1 MYLFI
6 RHLLFVAER
15 ISDEKMLALTTSPE
29 LLREFM
35 KERGILASVA
45 KVLVQTKNSL
55 KRPYSDTISPES
67 KLKQTKISS
76 FFCSPPP
83 AKKVCPPI
91 EIPDRMSPI
100 VVLKKIQID
109 RLESPITV
117 GVIDAE
123 NSECE
128 SSCSSIITNLNKL
141 NKVAKK
147 ISETT
152 KKQKNGDEYS
162 VERIQKINEINGKPH
177 FFVKWKGYAEK
188 NNTWEPLLHLRDCGL
203 LENFLRQKT
212 KFFNDDIVEI
222 TNELLKLKLPISD
235 EDAYKSLATFDLLA
249 LQSDLI
255 LLALLK
261 SNGKTNGK
269 TYENISL
276 RSVSD
281 LHLLPFYARKVE
293 QQSMLLEFQNHI
305 NSMDKSSKLTVENLV
320 DFEGPPARFEY
331 INDVI
336 AGDGV
341 NIPDDPPV
349 GCDCDA
355 DCSTRTQCC
364 GKNSGSSFAYNK
376 QRRIRVP
383 PGTPVFECNKR
394 CKCGP
399 ECMNRVVQQGRQH
412 SLCIFKTANG
422 CGWGVRTL
430 RTIYEGQFICEYVG
444 EIIAY
449 DEAERRGAK
458 YDAAGRTYLFDL
470 DMNSS
475 DNPYT
480 IDAAHKGNV
489 SRLINHSCDPN
500 CGVWAVWINCLDLD
514 LPRICLFALRRIEAG
529 EELNFD
535 YINQLA
541 RATEESQ
548 SDVSI
553 IDEDAEKAPSTDGT
567 TTIIDSP
574 KRHRYADEKSGIM
587 ECRCQSKK
595 CRKFLF

>member
-15 ISDEKMLALTTSPE
+15 ISDEEMLALTTSPQ
-29 LLREFM
+29 LLRKFM
-35 KERGILASVA
+35 KERGIVASVA
-45 KVLVQTKNSL
+45 KVLVPSKKSM
-55 KRPYSDTISPES
+55 KRPYSASISPDS

-83 AKKVCPPI
+83 AKKICRPT

-100 VVLKKIQID
+100 VVLKKIQPNEYII
-109 RLESPITV
+109 ESPITV
-117 GVIDAE
+117 VDAE

-147 ISETT
+147 ISKSS
-152 KKQKNGDEYS
+152 KKQKHDDEYS
-162 VERIQKINEINGKPH
+162 VESIQKINEISGKPH
-177 FFVKWKGYAEK
+177 FLVKWKGYGQDE
-188 NNTWEPLLHLRDCGL
+188 NSWEPLLHLKDCGL
-203 LENFLRQKT
+203 LEDFLRQKT
-212 KFFNDDIVEI
+212 KFFQDDIVEI
-222 TNELLKLKLPISD
+222 TTELMKQAQPISD
-235 EDAYKSLATFDLLA
+235 DEAYKSLATFDLFA

-261 SNGKTNGK
+261 SNDQSKRK
-269 TYENISL
+269 TYANISL
-276 RSVSD
+276 RSVTN
-281 LHLLPFYARKVE
+281 LQLLPFYVRKVE
-293 QQSMLLEFQNHI
+293 QQSLLSEFENHI

-349 GCDCDA
+349 GCECDA

-430 RTIYEGQFICEYVG
+430 RTIYEGQYICEYVG

-449 DEAERRGAK
+449 DEAERRGAN

-470 DMNSS
+470 DMNSR

-535 YINQLA
+535 YMNQSA

-548 SDVSI
+548 SDEGI
-553 IDEDAEKAPSTDGT
+553 ENPPLPEGT
-567 TTIIDSP
+567 TTITDSP
-574 KRHRYADEKSGIM
+574 KRHRYADVM
-587 ECRCQSKK
+587 ECRCQSDK

>member
-1 MYLFI
+1 
-6 RHLLFVAER
+6 
-15 ISDEKMLALTTSPE
+15 MLALTTSPQ

-35 KERGILASVA
+35 KERGIVTSVA
-45 KVLVQTKNSL
+45 NVLVQTNKSL
-55 KRPYSDTISPES
+55 KRSYNATISPDS

-83 AKKVCPPI
+83 AKKVCHTI
-91 EIPDRMSPI
+91 VIPDRMSPI
-100 VVLKKIQID
+100 VVLNQLPPAELI
-109 RLESPITV
+109 ESPITV
-117 GVIDAE
+117 VDAE

-128 SSCSSIITNLNKL
+128 SSCSSIITNLHKL
-141 NKVAKK
+141 HNVAKK
-147 ISETT
+147 ISESA
-152 KKQKNGDEYS
+152 KKPKNGDEYS

-177 FFVKWKGYAEK
+177 FFIKWKGYAEK
-188 NNTWEPLLHLRDCGL
+188 SNTWEPLLHVKDCGL
-203 LENFLRQKT
+203 LEDFLRQKT
-212 KFFNDDIVEI
+212 KFFQEEIVEI
-222 TNELLKLKLPISD
+222 TNELVKLVQPISD
-235 EDAYKSLATFDLLA
+235 DEAYKGLSTFDLFA
-249 LQSDLI
+249 VQSDLI

-261 SNGKTNGK
+261 SNGQTKSK
-269 TYENISL
+269 TYSNISL
-276 RSVSD
+276 RSVSN

-320 DFEGPPARFEY
+320 DFEGPPENFEY

-349 GCDCDA
+349 GCDCDCDA
-355 DCSTRTQCC
+355 GCSTRTQCC

-383 PGTPVFECNKR
+383 PGTPVFECNRR

-470 DMNSS
+470 DMNSC

-535 YINQLA
+535 YMNQSA

-548 SDVSI
+548 SD
-553 IDEDAEKAPSTDGT
+553 EDAENAPPSTDGI

-574 KRHRYADEKSGIM
+574 KRHRYADGKFGIM
-587 ECRCQSKK
+587 ECRCQSDK

>member
-15 ISDEKMLALTTSPE
+15 ISDEKMLALTTSPQ
-29 LLREFM
+29 LLRKFM
-35 KERGILASVA
+35 KERDIVSSVA
-45 KVLVQTKNSL
+45 KMLVQTKKTM
-55 KRPYSDTISPES
+55 KRSYSATISPDS

-83 AKKVCPPI
+83 AKKLCQTV

-100 VVLKKIQID
+100 VVLNKFSKTERID
-109 RLESPITV
+109 SPVTV
-117 GVIDAE
+117 VDAE

-128 SSCSSIITNLNKL
+128 STSSSIITNLNKL
-141 NKVAKK
+141 NKVAKT
-147 ISETT
+147 ITETT

-162 VERIQKINEINGKPH
+162 VERIQKINEISGKPH
-177 FFVKWKGYAEK
+177 FFVKWKGYSEK
-188 NNTWEPLLHLRDCGL
+188 SNTWEPLLHLKDCGL
-203 LENFLRQKT
+203 LEDFLRQKT
-212 KFFNDDIVEI
+212 KFFQDDIVEI
-222 TNELLKLKLPISD
+222 TNELMKLVQPIPDD
-235 EDAYKSLATFDLLA
+235 EAYKSLATFDLFA

-255 LLALLK
+255 LLALLR
-261 SNGKTNGK
+261 SNGQAKSK
-269 TYENISL
+269 TYANISL
-276 RSVSD
+276 RSVSN
-281 LHLLPFYARKVE
+281 LHLLPFYVRKVE
-293 QQSMLLEFQNHI
+293 QQSMLSEFQNHI

-399 ECMNRVVQQGRQH
+399 DCMNRVVQQGRQH

-449 DEAERRGAK
+449 DEAERRGAN

-470 DMNSS
+470 DMNSC

-535 YINQLA
+535 YMNQSA
-541 RATEESQ
+541 RAAEDSQ
-548 SDVSI
+548 SD
-553 IDEDAEKAPSTDGT
+553 EDAKNDSATDRT

-574 KRHRYADEKSGIM
+574 KRHRYADGKSGIM
-587 ECRCQSKK
+587 ECRCQSDK